1 MRARQAC
8 SVASRDQAVSPLDV
22 NFVLAEGN
30 AYFRLSLPLRVIG
43 GEMELAS
50 SNRMALRL
58 ATRMRSFMMMA
69 LAQPLVSIS
78 EFLAL
83 GRKRYQVQAE
93 GERLPWEAAS
103 VLV

>member
-1 MRARQAC
+1 MRARQKPAPWP
-8 SVASRDQAVSPLDV
+8 ARPGPVSPLDV

-43 GEMELAS
+43 GEMELVS
-50 SNRMALRL
+50 SNRMALKL

-83 GRKRYQVQAE
+83 GE
-93 GERLPWEAAS
+93 EAISGAGRG
-103 VLV
+103 